1 MFVENCICGSNVFLI
16 ISEKVYEGEIE
27 DGILK
32 CVPDNEVVIEV
43 KCRKCQKEYKVE
55 SFEEISY

>member
-1 MFVENCICGSNVFLI
+1 VFLV

-27 DGILK
+27 DGTLK
-32 CVPDNEVVIEV
+32 CVPDNEAVIEV
-43 KCRKCQKEYKVE
+43 KCRKCQKEYRVE